1 VGHLAGDLGSARPGT
16 KCEASRALWGWF
28 ARERPR
34 VRQAGKKLPRAI
46 SDSPTTLATPA
57 PMLAALARA
66 THVVDLVKGNVAGV
80 GNVLLLLAVTGGL
93 LERLDDER
101 RGRGDDRNRSLT
113 VLDRELDGHAE
124 TLPVTGRLG
133 DVLSDLLGRLTV
145 SAVPRGW
152 VAGIPARA

>member
-1 VGHLAGDLGSARPGT
+1 
-16 KCEASRALWGWF
+16 
-28 ARERPR
+28 
-34 VRQAGKKLPRAI
+34 
-46 SDSPTTLATPA
+46 
-57 PMLAALARA
+57 MLAALARA